1 MSELATIPAAPR
13 LTMDKVRG
21 LATQPAVARALPML
35 GLLGVAGA
43 AALAWSVLS
52 APPQRALSTGMD
64 DAEKGAVVD
73 ALGSAGIANQV
84 DRETGAV
91 TVADDDYH
99 RARMLLAQQGLP
111 KGAADGA
118 SMIDAMPMGASRA
131 VEDQRLRAAR
141 EQDLA
146 RTIEAIDA
154 VKAARVHLAF
164 ETPSVF
170 VRDRSA
176 PAASVMLRLDNGRR
190 LGDAQVGAI
199 AHLVS
204 SSVPGLDPAQ
214 VSIVDQNGRLLS
226 RGGESDPAAAASD
239 RQLEVQERVESRF
252 ARNLESL
259 LTPIVGAGNFTA
271 EVNADLDFAQVNA
284 TRENFPADQRVIA
297 AERGET
303 TSEPNSANSAAGGIP
318 GALANQPPPAS
329 QLSTTPTT
337 PETAEEAAGTTPNRS
352 SETYN
357 RTFALGREIS
367 VTQGATGTVRRL
379 TVAVALKEGTAG
391 RTMTPK
397 RLAQIEGL
405 VKGAVGFD
413 AARGDTV
420 AVTVQPF
427 VEMTPA
433 EPAPWYEAAW
443 VTTLARALS
452 GIIVA
457 LLLVFFIG
465 RPLLKRAQA
474 AAKARAAEA
483 GERRK
488 EIGSQMAG
496 ALAQQVRGGDGN
508 AITVD
513 MIESAPSYTARAD
526 LIRDFVRQD
535 PARAALVVRDLLRAN
550 QSGEEARNA

>member
-1 MSELATIPAAPR
+1 MSELVTIPAQSR

-21 LATQPAVARALPML
+21 LATQPAVTRALPML

-43 AALAWSVLS
+43 AALAWSVIS

-64 DAEKGAVVD
+64 DAEKAAVVD
-73 ALGSAGIANQV
+73 ALASAGIANQV
-84 DRETGAV
+84 DRDTGAV
-91 TVADDDYH
+91 TVAGDDYH
-99 RARMLLAQQGLP
+99 RARMILAQQGLP
-111 KGAADGA
+111 KSAPDGAAV
-118 SMIDAMPMGASRA
+118 IDAMPMGASRA

-154 VKAARVHLAF
+154 VKTARVHLAF

-170 VRDRSA
+170 VRDRSS
-176 PAASVMLRLDNGRR
+176 PAASVMLRLEGGRR
-190 LGDAQVGAI
+190 LREAQVGAI

-204 SSVPGLDPAQ
+204 SSVPGLDPAE

-226 RGGESDPAAAASD
+226 RGGDGDPIAAASD
-239 RQLEVQERVESRF
+239 RQLEVQERVE
-252 ARNLESL
+252 ARYAGSIDAL

-271 EVNADLDFAQVNA
+271 EVNADLDFAQVSA
-284 TRENFPADQRVIA
+284 TRENYPADQRVVA
-297 AERGET
+297 QERGET
-303 TSEPNSANSAAGGIP
+303 VSEPNSAEAGGIP

-329 QLSTTPTT
+329 QLSESPTSPDAAEPTP
-337 PETAEEAAGTTPNRS
+337 GTTPNRS

-357 RTFALGREIS
+357 RTFALGREVS
-367 VTQGATGTVRRL
+367 VTQGATGTVKRL

-391 RTMTPK
+391 RTMTPR
-397 RLAQIEGL
+397 RLAEIERL

-427 VEMTPA
+427 VELAPA
-433 EPAPWYEAAW
+433 APPPWYEAAW

-452 GIIVA
+452 GVIVA

-465 RPLLKRAQA
+465 RPLLKRHQA
-474 AAKARAAEA
+474 AAKLRAAEA
-483 GERRK
+483 GQRRK
-488 EIGSQMAG
+488 EIGTQMAG
-496 ALAQQVRGGDGN
+496 ALAQQVRGGEAGS
-508 AITVD
+508 ITVD
-513 MIESAPSYTARAD
+513 MIESAPSYAARAD

-535 PARAALVVRDLLRAN
+535 PARAALVVRDLLKAG
-550 QSGEEARNA
+550 GEQEARNA